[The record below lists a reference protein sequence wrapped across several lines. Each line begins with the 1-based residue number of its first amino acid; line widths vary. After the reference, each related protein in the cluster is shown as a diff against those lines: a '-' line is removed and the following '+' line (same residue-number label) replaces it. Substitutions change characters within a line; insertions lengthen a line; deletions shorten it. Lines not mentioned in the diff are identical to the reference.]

1 MNWVYAAYAAVLLA
15 TSAISFAVALEIWQ
29 RRHAPGGW
37 PLFVFQAGVI
47 IWSLTYAIHWL
58 SKPVTAHFWL
68 DMTYLGV
75 VIIPTSF
82 LFFVLQ
88 FTLRGR
94 FLTPWSILLFSIE
107 PVLTLA
113 LILTNPLHRL
123 FQTLE
128 QVRYA
133 HRFFQGGPV
142 FWVNA
147 VYSYGII
154 LIGIIL
160 LIYAVRRSNY
170 NYRRQAGTVLIGAS
184 LPFFTS
190 IATFFGLNPFT
201 DLDLTPI
208 AFSATGIFLA
218 VALSRYQLLKVIP
231 IARYTLVE
239 SMTDGVIVLDDQK
252 IIVDINPAILR
263 LLQMP
268 HTALIGKAVE
278 NAFENRPE
286 IAGLCCTK
294 ENSHSETQWSLDPL
308 QYFDLQITVL
318 RGKDEQIEG
327 WLLIWRDITELK
339 IAQKVLAESEQR
351 YGYLLETAAFP
362 VVITSTSDNIVLYAN
377 QRTTQLFEMEGPPL
391 GQPVYYFYQDI
402 KDRAALLNALAEHG
416 HVNNYE
422 IGFKTRTGR
431 PIWALISAN
440 TIEFNGRP
448 AVFTAINDITD
459 RRKLEQDMRNL
470 QRAVEQS
477 ASTVVI
483 TDINGDI
490 VYVNPAFTLTS
501 GYEASEV
508 IGKNPR
514 ILKSG
519 HQSSNYYQG
528 LWSTITNN
536 EAWKGNFRNARKD
549 GSLYWESATISPIR
563 DLEGNI
569 TGYLAVKEDITQRKE
584 AEEEL
589 QRLNTE
595 LNVQLNRN
603 QELSEILREQAI
615 HDPLTNLFNRRYLN
629 ETLPR
634 EFSRAQRENY
644 PISILM
650 VDIDRFKG
658 FNDTHGHDAGDM
670 VLQSLA
676 ATLLEGT
683 RAEDIVVRYGGE
695 EILVILINTPANI
708 ALERAEA
715 LRAAI
720 SQMTVLFAGVNLRV
734 TVSIGAATY
743 PASGDTPEEVI
754 RASDL
759 AMYRAKAAG
768 RNCVS
773 A

>member
-1 MNWVYAAYAAVLLA
+1 M
-15 TSAISFAVALEIWQ
+15 
-29 RRHAPGGW
+29 
-37 PLFVFQAGVI
+37 
-47 IWSLTYAIHWL
+47 HWL
-58 SKPVTAHFWL
+58 SKPATAHFWL

-75 VIIPTSF
+75 VLIPTSF

-88 FTLRGR
+88 FTLRSR
-94 FLTPWSILLFSIE
+94 FLTLWRILLFCIQ
-107 PVLTLA
+107 PVLTLL
-113 LILTNPLHRL
+113 LILTNPYHRL
-123 FQTLE
+123 FHTIE
-128 QVRYA
+128 QARNV
-133 HRFFQGGPV
+133 HRFFTGGPV

-147 VYSYGII
+147 VYSYFII
-154 LIGIIL
+154 LTGLIL
-160 LIYAVRRSNY
+160 LFYAVRRSNY
-170 NYRRQAGTVLIGAS
+170 NYRRQAGMLLMGAS
-184 LPFFTS
+184 LPLITS
-190 IATFFGLNPFT
+190 IGTFLGLNPFA

-208 AFSATGIFLA
+208 AFGFTGIFFA
-218 VALSRYQLLKVIP
+218 VALSRYQLLKVVP

-239 SMTDGVIVLDDQK
+239 GMTDGVIVLDDQK

-263 LLQMP
+263 LLKMP
-268 HTALIGKAVE
+268 HTSLIGKSVE
-278 NAFENRPE
+278 DAFESRPE
-286 IAGLCCTK
+286 IAGLCCVK
-294 ENSHSETQWSLDPL
+294 ENAHSEIQWSLDPL
-308 QYFDLQITVL
+308 QVFDLQITVL

-339 IAQKVLAESEQR
+339 IAQKILAESEQR

-362 VVITSTSDNIVLYAN
+362 VVISSMIDNTVLYAN
-377 QRTTQLFEMEGPPL
+377 QRTTELFEMEGPAI
-391 GQPVYYFYQDI
+391 GQSVPYYYQDLN
-402 KDRAALLNALAEHG
+402 DRAALLKALAENE

-422 IGFKTRTGR
+422 VGFKTRTGR
-431 PIWALISAN
+431 LVWALISAN
-440 TIEFNGRP
+440 IIEFNGHP
-448 AVFTAINDITD
+448 AIFTAINDITG

-501 GYEASEV
+501 GYEASEAL
-508 IGKNPR
+508 GKNPR

-519 HQSSNYYQG
+519 HQSTDYYRTM
-528 LWSTITNN
+528 WSTITNN
-536 EAWKGNFRNARKD
+536 EAWKGNFRNVRKD

-589 QRLNTE
+589 QRLNAE

-615 HDPLTNLFNRRYLN
+615 HDPLTNLYNRRYLQ

-650 VDIDRFKG
+650 VDIDHFKS

-670 VLQSLA
+670 VLKALA
-676 ATLLEGT
+676 DTLMEGT

-695 EILVILINTPANI
+695 EILVILINTPSGI
-708 ALERAEA
+708 ALDRAEA

-720 SQMTVLFAGVNLRV
+720 SQKTVLFAGVNLRV

-759 AMYRAKAAG
+759 AMYRAKDAG